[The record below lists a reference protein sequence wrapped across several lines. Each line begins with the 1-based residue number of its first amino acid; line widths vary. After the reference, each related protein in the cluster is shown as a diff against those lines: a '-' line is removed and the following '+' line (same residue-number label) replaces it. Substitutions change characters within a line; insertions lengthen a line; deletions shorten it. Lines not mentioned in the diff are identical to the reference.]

1 MLVNGLIFF
10 YNYFT
15 GVIPPSICQMKLL
28 TLFDI
33 ANNLITGELPRCSEY
48 MASRS
53 TMGSP
58 GTASPVTDSSSDTPM
73 PMSIRTLRLD
83 NNSLS
88 SEFPS
93 FLQNC
98 PELTFIDLGQNKF
111 FGSIPAWIGEKLAQL
126 AILRLRSNMFSGY
139 IPMQL
144 RGLGHLQYLDLA
156 RNNFSGTIPHS
167 LLRMYGVYYTTE
179 TAFQYLQDSPYGD
192 PEEVSDSLG
201 PNSYVSISAVT
212 KGQA

>member
-1 MLVNGLIFF
+1 
-10 YNYFT
+10 
-15 GVIPPSICQMKLL
+15 
-28 TLFDI
+28 
-33 ANNLITGELPRCSEY
+33 
-48 MASRS
+48 
-53 TMGSP
+53 
-58 GTASPVTDSSSDTPM
+58 
-73 PMSIRTLRLD
+73 
-83 NNSLS
+83 
-88 SEFPS
+88 
-93 FLQNC
+93 
-98 PELTFIDLGQNKF
+98 
-111 FGSIPAWIGEKLAQL
+111 
-126 AILRLRSNMFSGY
+126 
-139 IPMQL
+139 MQL